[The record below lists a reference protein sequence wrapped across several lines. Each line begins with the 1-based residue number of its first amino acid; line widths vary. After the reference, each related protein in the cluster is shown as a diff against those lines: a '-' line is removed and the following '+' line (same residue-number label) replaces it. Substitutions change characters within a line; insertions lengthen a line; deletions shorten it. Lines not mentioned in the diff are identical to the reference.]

1 MWEAIVALI
10 GSIVNLGSGIVSSAS
25 ANLQGYRALR
35 DHEIATNQA
44 KDLAVYQVTA
54 VKSRTESIV
63 IISGFVFLGL
73 MLLVMFYKKK

>member
-1 MWEAIVALI
+1 MWEAIAAIVAAILNI
-10 GSIVNLGSGIVSSAS
+10 GTGVVNAAS